1 MQLDFPRTLKKDRLI
16 IACLTEIC
24 LLQYVYILP
33 DEVYI
38 HQNNVSF
45 CTLNICKICMKKY
58 LLAKRGKK
66 LKVTKIYSKNII
78 FNFVPEK
85 V

>member
-1 MQLDFPRTLKKDRLI
+1 MQLDFPHTLKKDLL

-45 CTLNICKICMKKY
+45 RTLNICKICMKKY

-66 LKVTKIYSKNII
+66 LKVPKLYSKNII
-78 FNFVPEK
+78 FNFVPEG